1 MIPKIIHLCWLS
13 GDPYPS
19 KIAKCIDSWKKHLP
33 DYEVML
39 WDTNRFDLESSIWV
53 KQAYEKKKYAFA
65 ADYIR
70 FYALYHFGGIY
81 LDSDVEVL
89 RSFDDLL
96 DLPYFIGAEKAQTPE
111 AAIIGAEKGCDWI
124 KRCLDYYENRSFIL
138 KDGTLDIHKLPEIM
152 EEQIQKLKPLRILTL
167 QDSLNIRQLD
177 MEKEVLEF
185 NDVFF
190 SPKVFDS
197 REVEITPY
205 TYAIH
210 HYQNSWFSPK
220 AKAYYRSRAFFV
232 KLFGQ
237 KIVRNVEM
245 LLMPWKFKK
254 IIV

>member
-13 GDPYPS
+13 GDPYPT
-19 KIAKCIDSWKKHLP
+19 KIAKCLASWKKYLP

-53 KQAYEKKKYAFA
+53 KQAFEKKKYAFA

-70 FYALYHFGGIY
+70 FYALYNYGGIY

-89 RSFDDLL
+89 KSFDDLL

-124 KRCLDYYENRSFIL
+124 KQCLDYYENRCFI
-138 KDGTLDIHKLPEIM
+138 KEDGSLDIKKLPEM
-152 EEQIQKLKPLRILTL
+152 MVEQISKFKLLRVLSL
-167 QDSLNIRQLD
+167 NDSLNIRKLD
-177 MEKEVLEF
+177 MQNEVLEF
-185 NDVFF
+185 NDAFF

-232 KLFGQ
+232 KFFGQ
-237 KIVRNVEM
+237 KFVRKAE
-245 LLMPWKFKK
+245 LFLMPWKFKK
-254 IIV
+254 

>member
-13 GDPYPS
+13 GDPYPP
-19 KIAKCIDSWKKHLP
+19 KIAKCLASWKKHLS

-53 KQAYEKKKYAFA
+53 KQAFEKKKYAFA

-70 FYALYHFGGIY
+70 FHALYYYGGIY

-89 RSFDDLL
+89 KSFDDLL

-124 KRCLDYYENRSFIL
+124 KQCLDYYENRCFI
-138 KDGTLDIHKLPEIM
+138 KEDGSLDIKKLPEIM
-152 EEQIQKLKPLRILTL
+152 VEKISKFKPVRVLSLN
-167 QDSLNIRQLD
+167 DSLNIRKLD
-177 MEKEVLEF
+177 MQNEVLEF
-185 NDVFF
+185 NDAFF

-232 KLFGQ
+232 KFLGQ
-237 KIVRNVEM
+237 KFVRKAE
-245 LLMPWKFKK
+245 LFLMPWKFKK
-254 IIV
+254 

>member
-13 GDPYPS
+13 GDPYPT
-19 KIAKCIDSWKKHLP
+19 KIAKCLASWKKYLP

-53 KQAYEKKKYAFA
+53 KQAFEKKKYAFA

-70 FYALYHFGGIY
+70 FYALYNYGGIY

-89 RSFDDLL
+89 KSFDDLL
-96 DLPYFIGAEKAQTPE
+96 DLPYFIGAEKAKTPE

-124 KRCLDYYENRSFIL
+124 KQCLDYYENRCFI
-138 KDGTLDIHKLPEIM
+138 KEDGSLDIKKLPEIM
-152 EEQIQKLKPLRILTL
+152 VEQISKFKLLRVLSL
-167 QDSLNIRQLD
+167 NDSLNIRKLD
-177 MEKEVLEF
+177 MQNEVLEF
-185 NDVFF
+185 NDAFF

-232 KLFGQ
+232 KFLGQ
-237 KIVRNVEM
+237 KFVRKAE
-245 LLMPWKFKK
+245 LFLMPWKFKK
-254 IIV
+254 